1 MTCMKL
7 ASYTVYDAELF
18 QYWIA
23 RTTWHSEEGRGTT
36 TKRGLRKTD
45 VTIRSGDY
53 VKTPPGR
60 LESYMV

>member
-1 MTCMKL
+1 MKL
-7 ASYTVYDAELF
+7 ASYTVYDVELF

-45 VTIRSGDY
+45 VTIRSRDY
-53 VKTPPGR
+53 VKGARGPF
-60 LESYMV
+60 